1 MKAHGLSARYG
12 QSVRHPSQGA
22 SPAITTLA
30 DYDGGPVVRVS
41 ATQLGTKYSAYQAR
55 KIVNQWCEF
64 FAAGP
69 TAITDLALT
78 SRTPKRLFAS
88 LRGQTQLR
96 SLGVKWGDYEDLSP
110 LAGMHELQELWLGG
124 ASSVRTLAPLG
135 EMPQLRALAVES
147 LRHVRDLSPL
157 GSLTQLRSLLVGGD
171 WIAPRTVHVDSV
183 AFLRNL
189 PRLERL
195 VLHTMIVD
203 DLDYSPLLDLRD
215 LKEVRV
221 MSAKGMRPSHQD
233 LCAAIPALEALPR

>member
-1 MKAHGLSARYG
+1 
-12 QSVRHPSQGA
+12 VRHPSQGA
-22 SPAITTLA
+22 SPAITTV
-30 DYDGGPVVRVS
+30 DEYDGGSVVRVS

-55 KIVNQWCEF
+55 KIVDQWCEL

-69 TAITDLALT
+69 TAVTDLAFIT
-78 SRTPKRLFAS
+78 RTPKRLFAS

-96 SLGVKWGDYEDLSP
+96 SLGVKWGDYDDLSP
-110 LAGMHELQELWLGG
+110 LTGMHELQELWLGG

-135 EMPQLRALAVES
+135 EMPQLRHLAVES

-203 DLDYSPLLDLRD
+203 DLDYSPLLDLD
-215 LKEVRV
+215 NLKEVRV
-221 MSAKGMRPSHQD
+221 MPTKGMRPSHQD
-233 LCAAIPALEALPR
+233 LCEAIPALEALPR